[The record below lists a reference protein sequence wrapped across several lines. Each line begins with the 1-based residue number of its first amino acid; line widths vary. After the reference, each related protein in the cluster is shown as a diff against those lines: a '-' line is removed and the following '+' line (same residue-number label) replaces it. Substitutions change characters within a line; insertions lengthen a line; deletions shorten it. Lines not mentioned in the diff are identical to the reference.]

1 MANVNNWSIII
12 ASLIATGIG
21 LLAVF
26 LVSRRMA
33 RARTELRLHHRAIE
47 ASVNA
52 IVIISVNKPDYS
64 IEYANHAFERITGY
78 TSEEVLGRSLGFLWG
93 KDSAQPGLDSVRT
106 ALREQAEGHAVLCG
120 YRKDNSQFWIDFNI
134 SPVPDENGSVTH
146 LVAVFNDVT
155 ATKNYEEQL
164 ERQLHYDPLTGLP
177 NRNLLQDRLR
187 QAVAL
192 AQRQN
197 QLVIVALI
205 DIDNFKFVNES
216 LGHKAGDE
224 VLKIIATRI
233 RNCVRATDTVA
244 RLAGDQFV
252 LILTGLV
259 NEDYIPKVLQRV
271 MDAISLHPQVLEEL
285 EKVLSTVSRP
295 MVLDNREIDIT
306 CSIGVSLFPHDTK
319 DTAVLLRN
327 VAAAVHRAKDL
338 GHNNVQFFTAEMNA
352 RMSDRLSLQTMMRRA
367 LEREEFELYYQ
378 PKINLSDGSIS
389 GVEALLRWNSP
400 DRGMI
405 PPVEFIPTLET
416 SGLIIDVGKWILKRA
431 ASQYVEW
438 RAKLPEPPRIAVN
451 ISQLQLAQKNFT
463 TVVEEIVKSHGLKN
477 DCGLDLEITESLIM
491 QDIDANVSKL
501 KVIRDMGVNI
511 SIDDFGTGHSSLSY
525 LTQLPVNAIKIDRSF
540 IMDMVGSSE
549 NLAIVLAII
558 SLAHSLKHKVIAEG
572 IDNQAQMDLLRQF
585 GCDEA
590 QGYLIGHPMLARDF
604 EAWYQRWSLSLKPGR
619 SRGV

>member
-1 MANVNNWSIII
+1 
-12 ASLIATGIG
+12 
-21 LLAVF
+21 
-26 LVSRRMA
+26 
-33 RARTELRLHHRAIE
+33 LHHRAIE

-52 IVIISVNKPDYS
+52 IVIMGVNKHEYP
-64 IEYANHAFERITGY
+64 IEYANPAFEQITGY
-78 TSEEVLGRSLGFLWG
+78 TAGEVLDRSLDLLWG
-93 KDSAQPGLDSVRT
+93 NDSTQPGLDSVRT
-106 ALREQAEGHAVLCG
+106 AFRDQSEGHAVLRG
-120 YRKDNSQFWIDFNI
+120 YRKDNSWFWMAINI
-134 SPVPDENGSVTH
+134 SPVPDDNGNVTH
-146 LVAVFNDVT
+146 LVAVFNDIT

-164 ERQLHYDPLTGLP
+164 EKQVNYDSLTELP

-197 QLVIVALI
+197 HLVIVALI
-205 DIDNFKFVNES
+205 DVDNFKFVNES
-216 LGHKAGDE
+216 LGHKVGDE
-224 VLKIIATRI
+224 VLKVIATRI

-252 LILTGLV
+252 LILTGLL

-271 MDAISLHPQVLEEL
+271 MDAVSFHPQVLEEL
-285 EKVLSTVSRP
+285 EKVLSTVSKP
-295 MVLDNREIDIT
+295 MVLENREIDIT

-327 VAAAVHRAKDL
+327 ADAAVHRAKDL
-338 GHNNVQFFTAEMNA
+338 GRNNVQFFTAELNA
-352 RMSDRLSLQTMMRRA
+352 RMSDRLSLQSMMRRA

-378 PKINLSDGSIS
+378 PKVNLADGRVS

-400 DRGMI
+400 DRGMV

-416 SGLIIDVGKWILKRA
+416 SGLIIDVGKWIMKRA

-438 RAKLPEPPRIAVN
+438 RSRMPQPPRIAVN

-463 TVVEEIVKSHGLKN
+463 AIVEEIVKSHGDKS

-491 QDIDANVSKL
+491 RDIDANVSKL
-501 KVIRDMGVNI
+501 KAIRDMGVHI

-525 LTQLPVNAIKIDRSF
+525 LTQLPVNALKIDRSF
-540 IMDMVGSSE
+540 ITHMAGSSE
-549 NLAIVLAII
+549 SLTIVLVII

-572 IDNQAQMDLLRQF
+572 IDDAAQMDLLRQY

-590 QGYLIGHPMLARDF
+590 QGYLIGHPMPAGEF
-604 EAWYQRWSLSLKPGR
+604 EAWYIRWSSSQKPDKT
-619 SRGV
+619 RGV

>member
-1 MANVNNWSIII
+1 
-12 ASLIATGIG
+12 
-21 LLAVF
+21 
-26 LVSRRMA
+26 
-33 RARTELRLHHRAIE
+33 LHHRAIE

-52 IVIISVNKPDYS
+52 IVIMGVNKPEYP
-64 IEYANHAFERITGY
+64 IEYANPAFEQITGY
-78 TSEEVLGRSLGFLWG
+78 TAGEVLDRSLDLLWG
-93 KDSAQPGLDSVRT
+93 NDSTQPGLDSVRT
-106 ALREQAEGHAVLCG
+106 AFRDQSEGHAVLRG
-120 YRKDNSQFWIDFNI
+120 YRKDNSWFWMAINI
-134 SPVPDENGSVTH
+134 SPVPDDNGNVTH
-146 LVAVFNDVT
+146 LVAVFNDIT

-164 ERQLHYDPLTGLP
+164 EKQVNYDSLTELP

-197 QLVIVALI
+197 HLVIVALI
-205 DIDNFKFVNES
+205 DVDNFKFVNES
-216 LGHKAGDE
+216 LGHKVGDE
-224 VLKIIATRI
+224 VLKVIATRI

-252 LILTGLV
+252 LILTGLL

-271 MDAISLHPQVLEEL
+271 MDAVSFHPQVLEEL
-285 EKVLSTVSRP
+285 EKVLSTVSQP
-295 MVLDNREIDIT
+295 MVLENREIDIT
-306 CSIGVSLFPHDTK
+306 CSIGVSLFPHDAK

-327 VAAAVHRAKDL
+327 ADAAVRRAKDL
-338 GHNNVQFFTAEMNA
+338 GRNNVQFFTAELNA
-352 RMSDRLSLQTMMRRA
+352 RMSDRLSLQSMMRRA

-378 PKINLSDGSIS
+378 PKVNLADGRLS

-400 DRGMI
+400 DRGMV

-416 SGLIIDVGKWILKRA
+416 SGLIIDVGKWIMKRA

-438 RAKLPEPPRIAVN
+438 RSRMPQPPRIAVN

-463 TVVEEIVKSHGLKN
+463 AIVEEIVKSHGDKS

-491 QDIDANVSKL
+491 RDIDANVSKL
-501 KVIRDMGVNI
+501 KAIRDMGVHI

-525 LTQLPVNAIKIDRSF
+525 LTQLPVNALKIDRSF
-540 IMDMVGSSE
+540 ITHMAGSSE
-549 NLAIVLAII
+549 SLTIVLVII

-572 IDNQAQMDLLRQF
+572 IDDAAQMDLLRQY

-590 QGYLIGHPMLARDF
+590 QGYLIGHPMPAGEF
-604 EAWYQRWSLSLKPGR
+604 EAWDMRWGSSQKPDN